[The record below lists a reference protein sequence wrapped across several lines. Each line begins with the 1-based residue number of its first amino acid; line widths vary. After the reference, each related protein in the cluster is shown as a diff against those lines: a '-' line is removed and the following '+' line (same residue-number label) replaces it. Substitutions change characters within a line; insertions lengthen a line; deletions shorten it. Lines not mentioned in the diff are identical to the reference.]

1 MTRALLA
8 ALLPTLLLWAC
19 QQAPAPPALPR
30 GDEILPGDVQV
41 AGLLH
46 CDAARLELAAVVL
59 NGPPKASA
67 LEDVVDARAPGCT
80 WDAADGGARVRLNV
94 YDETIFPALKVTGP
108 TQAFDARARLHAG
121 AGQGEVVRG
130 EAVADLGVRAARFG
144 FTDAA
149 PAQGVLLVE
158 TPTRT
163 LEFEGR
169 GVTAPKLLI
178 FARGVTETM
187 EQAP

>member
-1 MTRALLA
+1 MIRTRALLA
-8 ALLPTLLLWAC
+8 ALLLSAC
-19 QQAPAPPALPR
+19 QQAASTPSLPR

-80 WDAADGGARVRLNV
+80 WVASDGGARVRLNV
-94 YDETIFPALKVTGP
+94 YDARIFAALKVAGP
-108 TQAFDARARLHAG
+108 TQAFDLRARLHAG
-121 AGQGEVVRG
+121 AGQGE
-130 EAVADLGVRAARFG
+130 AVENLGARAARFG
-144 FTDAA
+144 FAAAA
-149 PAQGVLLVE
+149 PTDGVLLVE

-163 LEFEGR
+163 LEIEGH
-169 GVTAPKLLI
+169 GVPAPKLLI
-178 FARGVTETM
+178 FARGVTETI